1 MNFKDLLLLCFFT
14 IICVFTL
21 AAQVSSDSLFNQ
33 AKELANNN
41 KYEESNTIY
50 NDLVLKYLRDK
61 NWPQYYQSRYEITYN
76 LIDLYRFEEAKREIE
91 GAIQHFETNYKDTFL
106 LIQPRLYHAAGQV
119 HLDLHQ
125 YDKAIAFNRTAK
137 KHYQKVSDEMERK
150 KFTSYMYN
158 NIGQAYKT
166 KRSMDS
172 AMFYYELA
180 LPLKIEVL
188 GQDAASTLRTIK
200 AISGIYQDWG
210 QLDKAIETQTISLN
224 GAIAAGNKHMEAQAY
239 NGLSQMY
246 QRKRDFETSKLYIS
260 KAMEIYRAI
269 DPPSELN
276 LAHSYHQMGNVLETE
291 KAHSESLEW
300 YKTAKK
306 MYRKIHNGKYSYQE
320 GNSTMNLGKA
330 HNYLAQQLE
339 ASSLE
344 YDATHP
350 QVRDLRKKAIEYFEE
365 NEKIFEASV
374 SKDHARW
381 IELWLSK
388 GFCLLE
394 NLDTLA
400 AQDLFQRA
408 YDRAYLVAPEKSYDR
423 SLACLNLATTTKDIN
438 EALKLY
444 QQGLWEL
451 SNGWEY
457 TSIDDNPSV
466 DQVFYEDWSV
476 QIMYNKAERIRQL
489 SAMKNDPSLLA
500 TGLRSIDAADKLL
513 AESRAS
519 FLTTSAKIFLGRK
532 GHDIYSKGI
541 ELCYEIG
548 NKEEQAFQY
557 IEKDKG
563 LVLLEALQTGK
574 RIHDVMIP
582 DSINGKLTRI
592 SAKIDELTATQNQY
606 RNSVKYSEIGAEI
619 FDWEQER
626 KEIQK
631 YIREEYPITAKI
643 SDQGQ
648 IKTLADIQ
656 SKLSANEVIYEYSE
670 SDHYLYTL
678 KIERDNSKLYKSEIR
693 RFNNDLDRLLQLI
706 SDEDI
711 AINKSNSKE
720 VWEEFQDISHKLFKK
735 LLPDY
740 KKEDLLIIPA
750 GKLNYLPFELLLT
763 EPSTDEKVNYSIL
776 PYLLKTATIKYGF
789 STSLHYAS
797 IDSKEESKRPL
808 LAVAPSY
815 PANPSGVL
823 ASRAGF
829 TSLAHT
835 VREATSVSDLMNGDF
850 IGGQEATVEK
860 FKDNAN
866 NYKVLH
872 LAMHAF
878 THDKDPMLSGM
889 VFSESNKDNILHAHE
904 LYNMNIPSE
913 LVVLSACNTGL
924 GQYKEGEGVMSLGR
938 AFRHA
943 GTKNIVM
950 SLWQANDASTSEI
963 MTEFYK
969 NLEKGANKA
978 NALREAKL
986 FYLESGSNTFP
997 HYWSSFI
1004 LLGDDKPLELGTSQG
1019 KWKYAFLGIVIL
1031 LGLVIFINRMKLQST
1046 SGK

>member
-1 MNFKDLLLLCFFT
+1 MNFKNFLLLFFLT
-14 IICVFTL
+14 IVCVL
-21 AAQVSSDSLFNQ
+21 PAAAQVSSESLFDQ
-33 AKELANNN
+33 AKELAKKS

-50 NDLVLKYLRDK
+50 KDIVLTYLRDK
-61 NWPQYYQSRYEITYN
+61 NWPQYYQVRYEITNN
-76 LIDLYRFEEAKREIE
+76 LVDLYRFEEAKKEIE
-91 GAIQHFETNYKDTFL
+91 GAIQHFESNYKDTFL
-106 LIQPRLYHAAGQV
+106 LVQPRLYHAAGQV

-125 YDKAIAFNRTAK
+125 YEKAIAYNRTAM
-137 KHYQKVSDEMERK
+137 KHYQKVTDEKERK

-172 AMFYYELA
+172 AKYYFELA

-188 GQDAASTLRTIK
+188 GHNAASTLRTLK

-210 QLDKAIETQTISLN
+210 QLDKAIEIQTISLN
-224 GAIAAGNKHMEAQAY
+224 GAIADGNKNMEAQAY

-246 QRKRDFETSKLYIS
+246 QRKSDYETSKLYIS
-260 KAMEIYRAI
+260 KAMEIYRII
-269 DPPSELN
+269 DPPSPLN

-291 KAHSESLEW
+291 KAHKESLEW
-300 YKTAKK
+300 YMIAKG
-306 MYRKIHNGKYSYQE
+306 MYREIHNGKYSYQE

-330 HNYLAQQLE
+330 HNYMAQQLE
-339 ASSLE
+339 ATSLDI
-344 YDATHP
+344 DATNP
-350 QVRDLRKKAIEYFEE
+350 DVRALRAKAIKYFEE
-365 NEKIFEASV
+365 NEAIFEASV
-374 SKDHARW
+374 SKEHARW

-388 GFCLLE
+388 GVCHLE
-394 NLDTLA
+394 NLDTLQA
-400 AQDLFQRA
+400 HQLFQKA
-408 YDRAYLVAPEKSYDR
+408 YDRAYIAAPEKSYDR

-438 EALKLY
+438 EALELY
-444 QQGLWEL
+444 QQGLWDL

-457 TSIDDNPSV
+457 TSIDDNPSAK
-466 DQVFYEDWSV
+466 QVFYEDWSV

-489 SAMKNDPSLLA
+489 SAIQNDPSLLN
-500 TGLRSIDAADKLL
+500 TGIRSINAADKLL

-519 FLTTSAKIFLGRK
+519 FLTTSAKISLGRK

-541 ELCYEIG
+541 ELCYEVG

-574 RIHDVMIP
+574 RIHDVMVP
-582 DSINGKLTRI
+582 DSINSKLTRI
-592 SAKIDELTATQNQY
+592 SAKIAELTTTQNQY
-606 RNSVKYSEIGAEI
+606 RNSDKYSEIGAQI

-626 KEIQK
+626 KEIQQ
-631 YIREEYPITAKI
+631 YIRQEYPITAKI

-648 IKTLADIQ
+648 IKKLADIQ
-656 SKLSANEVIYEYSE
+656 SRLSENEVIYEYSE
-670 SDHYLYTL
+670 SDYYLYTL
-678 KIERDNSKLYKSEIR
+678 KIERDNSKLYKTEIR
-693 RFNNDLDRLLQLI
+693 SFNNDLDSLLQLI
-706 SDEDI
+706 SDEDL
-711 AINKSNSKE
+711 AINKSNSIE
-720 VWEEFQDISHKLFKK
+720 VWQKFQDISHKLFKK

-740 KKEDLLIIPA
+740 NKEDLLIIPT

-763 EPSTDEKVNYSIL
+763 APAKGEKVNYSEL
-776 PYLLKTATIKYGF
+776 PYLLKAATIKYGF

-797 IDSKEESKRPL
+797 VDSKEDVKRPL
-808 LAVAPSY
+808 LALAPSY
-815 PANPSGVL
+815 PINPQGVL

-829 TSLAHT
+829 TTLAHT
-835 VREATSVSDLMNGDF
+835 VREATSVSNLMNGDF

-860 FKDNAN
+860 FKENVN

-878 THDKDPMLSGM
+878 THEKDPMLSGM
-889 VFSESNKDNILHAHE
+889 VFSESEKDNILHAHE

-924 GQYKEGEGVMSLGR
+924 GQYREGEGVMSLGR

-950 SLWQANDASTSEI
+950 SLWQANDASTSDI

-986 FYLESGSNTFP
+986 HYLESGGNSFP

-1004 LLGDDKPLELGTSQG
+1004 LLGDDKPLELGISQG
-1019 KWKYAFLGIVIL
+1019 KWKYALLGFVIL
-1031 LGLVIFINRMKLQST
+1031 LGCVVFINRKKLQPT
-1046 SGK
+1046 SVK